1 MTRTVPVYKTLAN
14 VLLCA
19 IDKIY
24 ALIPGS
30 RILSTGEKYHV
41 HLYPWIFSV
50 ILGFRNYFLFYIIFT
65 MFRRDFDYV
74 ICYPTTKYMDRMFGL
89 PFITVALVG
98 GAFLL
103 IILALLYWGLT
114 FKEIAS

>member
-1 MTRTVPVYKTLAN
+1 MDIVP
-14 VLLCA
+14 LLGPVRCC
-19 IDKIY
+19 
-24 ALIPGS
+24 
-30 RILSTGEKYHV
+30 
-41 HLYPWIFSV
+41 
-50 ILGFRNYFLFYIIFT
+50 NYFLFYIIFT

-114 FKEIAS
+114 FKEVAS